1 LVKIEVHSKI
11 KEEDEIMAIT
21 AQMVKELREKTGAGM
36 MDCKK
41 ALTETDG
48 DMDKAIDFL
57 REKGIAKAAKKGD
70 RIAAEGLTS
79 ILADGNNAVIL
90 EVNSETDFVAKNEG
104 FQTLVKE
111 IATHLLNNKPAT
123 VEEALAQRM
132 DNGATVEAHINA
144 AIAKIG
150 EKLSLRRFAVLSK
163 TDNDAFGAYLHMGGR
178 ISVLTVLEGTTD
190 SDAAKDVSM
199 HIAALNPKY
208 VSRDQVSQE
217 EVAHEREILTQQAL
231 NEGKP
236 ANIVEKMVEGRLG
249 KYFEDVCVLDQAFV
263 KNPDQKV
270 RQFVESKGATVRE
283 FIRYE
288 VGEGIE
294 KREDNFA
301 EEVMNQV
308 NKK

>member
-1 LVKIEVHSKI
+1 ME
-11 KEEDEIMAIT
+11 
-21 AQMVKELREKTGAGM
+21 
-36 MDCKK
+36 
-41 ALTETDG
+41 
-48 DMDKAIDFL
+48 KAIDFL
-57 REKGIAKAAKKGD
+57 REKGIASAAKKGD
-70 RIAAEGLTS
+70 RIAAEGLTYVV
-79 ILADGNNAVIL
+79 AQGNEAVIL
-90 EVNSETDFVAKNEG
+90 EVNSETDFVAKNEA
-104 FQTLVKE
+104 FQSLVKE
-111 IATHLLNNKPAT
+111 LAAHLLANKPAT
-123 VEEALAQRM
+123 VEEAAAQSI
-132 DNGATVEAHINA
+132 NGVTVADYINA

-150 EKLSLRRFAVLSK
+150 EKLSLRRFTVVSK

-190 SDAAKDVSM
+190 GDSAKDISM
-199 HIAALNPKY
+199 HIAALRPLY

-217 EVAHEREILTQQAL
+217 EVERERQVLTTQAL

-236 ANIVEKMVEGRLG
+236 EKIVEKMVEGRLG
-249 KYFEDVCVLDQAFV
+249 KYFEDVCLLDQTFV

-270 RQFVESKGATVRE
+270 RQFVESKGASVRE

>member
-1 LVKIEVHSKI
+1 
-11 KEEDEIMAIT
+11 MAIT

-41 ALTETDG
+41 ALQETEG
-48 DMDKAIDFL
+48 DMEKAIDFL

-79 ILADGNNAVIL
+79 VKVDGNEAVIL

-111 IATHLLNNKPAT
+111 LAEHLLANKPAS
-123 VEEALAQRM
+123 VEEAAGQTM
-132 DNGATVEAHINA
+132 ANGATLESHINT

-150 EKLSLRRFAVLSK
+150 EKLSLRRFEIKTK
-163 TDNDAFGAYLHMGGR
+163 TDSDAFGAYLHMGGR
-178 ISVLTVLEGTTD
+178 IGVLTVLEGTTD
-190 SDAAKDVSM
+190 EEAAKDVAM

-208 VSRDQVSQE
+208 VSRDEVSQE
-217 EVAHEREILTQQAL
+217 EVERERQVLTQQAL

-236 ANIVEKMVEGRLG
+236 ENIVAKMVEGRLG
-249 KYFEDVCVLDQAFV
+249 KYFEDVCVNDQAFV

-270 RQFVESKGATVRE
+270 GKFVESKGGKIRE
-283 FIRYE
+283 FVRYE

-308 NKK
+308 KK